1 MQILADSEI
10 QLSMDNSVNVPRG
23 LCCTIKKCGGNL
35 D

>member
-23 LCCTIKKCGGNL
+23 LCCTI
-35 D
+35 